1 MPKIQLTD
9 GYREKFPG
17 TPHNLAIGEINEVD
31 DDLFGHLIANHA
43 GEPVLETKDGEPDA
57 VGEPVPAEEAPAEEA
72 PAEEAPAEEAPAE
85 EPEEAPAEEPEEA
98 PAEDGDDNE
107 EPSPEGGDDNEG
119 EGDED

>member
-17 TPHNLAIGEINEVD
+17 NPHNLAIGEINEVD

-72 PAEEAPAEEAPAE
+72 PIE